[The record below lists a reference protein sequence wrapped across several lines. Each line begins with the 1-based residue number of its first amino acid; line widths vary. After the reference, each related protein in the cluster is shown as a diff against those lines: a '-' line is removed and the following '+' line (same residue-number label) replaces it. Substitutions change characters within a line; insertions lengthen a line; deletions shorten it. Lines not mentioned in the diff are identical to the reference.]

1 MNKIYYNEIEPFA
14 CFWLENLMKDGFIAE
29 GQIDNRSIR
38 DIQPEDLEGYTQCH
52 FFAGIGVWSYALR
65 QAGWSDDRPIWTG
78 SCPCQPFS
86 QAGLHK
92 GEKDDRHLWPEF
104 HRLIK
109 ECRPSTIAGEMVSGR
124 GGRQFIDLLQSDL
137 EKENYSATA
146 VGLGAHSVG
155 TTHSQGFHK
164 RQRLYWV
171 AEELGNSAE
180 IGRRGWSKERGDHKW
195 TGGEGQQDLRNTTRD
210 QSSGRVET
218 DSGIVDNPNDQR
230 VRSGR
235 ELLEGGQASDRK
247 RQAMSIGSS
256 VNVSLA
262 NTNSERQEIKQA
274 NDNRQ
279 TKMDEPKRSSAH
291 STHDARHS
299 ESISVANTNSQRSQG
314 FGAKSEQQQHTKGR
328 QNEIGHGST
337 DSQHSGSDHQNDTG
351 WNYDL
356 IWCRDE
362 KWRPVECGTFPMADA
377 VTNRIHILKA
387 LGNAIPGDTAKIF
400 IESYMDSV
408 VDRYGD

>member
-1 MNKIYYNEIEPFA
+1 MSKIYYNEIEPFA

-65 QAGWSDDRPIWTG
+65 QAGWLDDRPIWTG

-92 GEKDDRHLWPEF
+92 GDTDDRHLWPEF

-109 ECRPSTIAGEMVSGR
+109 ECRPSTIIGEQVSGK
-124 GGRQFIDLLQSDL
+124 GGFQFIDLLQTNL
-137 EKENYSATA
+137 EEENYSTTA
-146 VGLGAHSVG
+146 VGLGAHSAG

-171 AEELGNSAE
+171 AEDLGHSAE
-180 IGRRGWSKERGDHKW
+180 VGRGRWAKKCGDYKWKSGESVQGNGNAIRNQSGRR
-195 TGGEGQQDLRNTTRD
+195 
-210 QSSGRVET
+210 VEVV
-218 DSGIVDNPNDQR
+218 GV
-230 VRSGR
+230 
-235 ELLEGGQASDRK
+235 
-247 RQAMSIGSS
+247 
-256 VNVSLA
+256 A
-262 NTNSERQEIKQA
+262 NTNSVRQKSLKE

-279 TKMDEPKRSSAH
+279 TKVDESKRSTAH
-291 STHDARHS
+291 STHDVGCS
-299 ESISVANTNSQRSQG
+299 DSISLADTHSQRSQG
-314 FGAKSEQQQHTKGR
+314 FGQKSEQQQHTEGR

-337 DSQHSGSDHQNDTG
+337 DRQHSGPDHQNDSG

-356 IWCRDE
+356 IWCRDQ
-362 KWRPVECGTFPMADA
+362 KWRPVECGTFPMANA
-377 VTNRIHILKA
+377 TPNRIHILKA
-387 LGNAIPGDTAKIF
+387 LGNAIPADTAKIF
-400 IESYMDSV
+400 IESYMESV

>member
-1 MNKIYYNEIEPFA
+1 MSKIYYNEIEPFA

-38 DIQPEDLEGYTQCH
+38 DIQSEDLEGYTQCH

-92 GEKDDRHLWPEF
+92 GDKDDRHLWPEF
-104 HRLIK
+104 YRLIK
-109 ECRPSTIAGEMVSGR
+109 ECRPSAIIGEQVSGK
-124 GGRQFIDLLQSDL
+124 GGFQFIDLLQTNL
-137 EKENYSATA
+137 EEENYSATA
-146 VGLGAHSVG
+146 VDLGAHSVG
-155 TTHSQGFHK
+155 TSHSQGYHK

-171 AEELGNSAE
+171 AENLGHSAE
-180 IGRRGWSKERGDHKW
+180 IGRGRWTKECGDHKW
-195 TGGEGQQDLRNTTRD
+195 ESGESVQGNGNAIRN
-210 QSSGRVET
+210 QSGRRVEV

-256 VNVSLA
+256 VNVSL
-262 NTNSERQEIKQA
+262 
-274 NDNRQ
+274 
-279 TKMDEPKRSSAH
+279 
-291 STHDARHS
+291 
-299 ESISVANTNSQRSQG
+299 ANTNSQRSQG

-377 VTNRIHILKA
+377 TPNRIHILKA

>member
-1 MNKIYYNEIEPFA
+1 
-14 CFWLENLMKDGFIAE
+14 
-29 GQIDNRSIR
+29 
-38 DIQPEDLEGYTQCH
+38 
-52 FFAGIGVWSYALR
+52 
-65 QAGWSDDRPIWTG
+65 
-78 SCPCQPFS
+78 
-86 QAGLHK
+86 
-92 GEKDDRHLWPEF
+92 
-104 HRLIK
+104 
-109 ECRPSTIAGEMVSGR
+109 
-124 GGRQFIDLLQSDL
+124 
-137 EKENYSATA
+137 
-146 VGLGAHSVG
+146 
-155 TTHSQGFHK
+155 
-164 RQRLYWV
+164 
-171 AEELGNSAE
+171 
-180 IGRRGWSKERGDHKW
+180 
-195 TGGEGQQDLRNTTRD
+195 
-210 QSSGRVET
+210 
-218 DSGIVDNPNDQR
+218 
-230 VRSGR
+230 
-235 ELLEGGQASDRK
+235 
-247 RQAMSIGSS
+247 MSIGSS

>member
-1 MNKIYYNEIEPFA
+1 MSKIYYNEIEPFA
-14 CFWLENLMKDGFIAE
+14 CFWLENLMADGFIAE

-92 GEKDDRHLWPEF
+92 GDQDDRHLWPEF

-109 ECRPSTIAGEMVSGR
+109 ECRPSTITGEQVSGK
-124 GGRQFIDLLQSDL
+124 GGFQFFDLLQSSL

-171 AEELGNSAE
+171 AENLGHSAE
-180 IGRRGWSKERGDHKW
+180 IGRGRWSKECRDYKW
-195 TGGEGQQDLRNTTRD
+195 ESGEGQQDFGNTTRN
-210 QSSGRVET
+210 QSGRRVKT
-218 DSGIVDNPNDQR
+218 VSGIVDHSNDQGI
-230 VRSGR
+230 RSGR
-235 ELLEGGQASDRK
+235 ELLEGGQASDREG
-247 RQAMSIGSS
+247 QTMPVGSS
-256 VNVSLA
+256 VNVGMA
-262 NTNSERQEIKQA
+262 NANSERQKVKQA

-279 TKMDEPKRSSAH
+279 TKMDEPERSSAH
-291 STHDARHS
+291 STYNARHS
-299 ESISVANTNSQRSQG
+299 DSISMANTNSQRSQG
-314 FGAKSEQQQHTKGR
+314 FGQKSEQQQHAQGR
-328 QNEIGHGST
+328 QNEIGHSST
-337 DSQHSGSDHQNDTG
+337 DSQHCGSDDQDDSG

-356 IWCRDE
+356 VWCRDQ
-362 KWRPVECGTFPMADA
+362 KWRPVECGAFPLADA

-387 LGNAIPGDTAKIF
+387 LGNAIPADTAKIF
-400 IESYMDSV
+400 IESYMESV

>member
-1 MNKIYYNEIEPFA
+1 MSKIYYNEIEPFA
-14 CFWLENLMKDGFIAE
+14 CFWLENLMRDGFIAE

-92 GEKDDRHLWPEF
+92 GDTDDRHLWPDF

-109 ECRPSTIAGEMVSGR
+109 ECRPSTITGEMVSGK
-124 GGRQFIDLLQSDL
+124 GGFQFIDLLQTNL
-137 EKENYSATA
+137 EEENYSTTA
-146 VGLGAHSVG
+146 VGLGAHSAG

-171 AEELGNSAE
+171 AEDLGDSAE
-180 IGRRGWSKERGDHKW
+180 VGRGRWAKECGDYKW
-195 TGGEGQQDLRNTTRD
+195 KSGESVQGNGNAIRN
-210 QSSGRVET
+210 QSGRRVET
-218 DSGIVDNPNDQR
+218 DSGILDNPNDQR
-230 VRSGR
+230 IRSGR
-235 ELLEGGQASDRK
+235 ELLEGGQATDTEG
-247 RQAMSIGSS
+247 QAMPTGSS
-256 VNVSLA
+256 VNVSVA
-262 NTNSERQEIKQA
+262 NTNSVRQKSLKE

-279 TKMDEPKRSSAH
+279 TKVDESKRSTAH
-291 STHDARHS
+291 STHDVGCS
-299 ESISVANTNSQRSQG
+299 DSISLADTHSQRSQG
-314 FGAKSEQQQHTKGR
+314 FGQKSEQQQHTEGR

-337 DSQHSGSDHQNDTG
+337 DRQHSGSDHQNDSG

-356 IWCRDE
+356 IWCRDQ

-387 LGNAIPGDTAKIF
+387 LGNAIPADTAKIF
-400 IESYMDSV
+400 IESYMESV